1 MTTTQ
6 KFNPETRKALA
17 KALAEIL
24 ETKSTYLG
32 VPSCA
37 YQVGGYHLAK
47 NGELTGPALSGL
59 LAALHERGFDP
70 EIQEA
75 DDTAPAEAAPAKL
88 DKSGLP
94 SLYTL
99 LTPRGEIYI
108 TEEFATRDEAAAEG
122 YGEAFST
129 ALGTVYSYGDNHTF
143 ALVTE
148 HKAGDWDTTTMGRD
162 FRAAA
167 PAEEAPKRRGIMDC
181 LVEALNEEAGDGEK
195 WERLHRQPTIIDNSG
210 REHNLDGTF
219 AAQTDF
225 PTAPEFDQ
233 VVIEMPLTGFTP
245 AALDNL
251 CKMVTAKEEL
261 IKLAI
266 GADTLPIQVL
276 EDRIAF
282 PWLRTADPELVDA
295 LATFIAALCK
305 TAREKKRVTATPQPT
320 GVNDRYRFRC
330 FMLHIGMIGPEY
342 AAARTK
348 LIAPLSGNSGWL
360 NGPPEKAEPAPEA
373 EAPAEEAPEAEEAPA
388 PAPEETPAADE
399 TVTESETAG
408 DAPGDDETADA

>member
-17 KALAEIL
+17 EALAEIL
-24 ETKSTYLG
+24 ETKHTYLG

-37 YQVGGYHLAK
+37 YQIGSYNLAK
-47 NGELTGPALSGL
+47 NGELTGPERFGL
-59 LAALHERGFDP
+59 LTALHERGFDP
-70 EIQEA
+70 EAEQEA
-75 DDTAPAEAAPAKL
+75 GSRDQEAEDATTETAAETGPAKP

-94 SLYTL
+94 KLYTL
-99 LTPRGEIYI
+99 ITPRGEIFI
-108 TEEFATRDEAAAEG
+108 TEEFATHDEAAAEG

-129 ALGTVYSYGDNHTF
+129 ALGTVYSYGDNHNF
-143 ALVTE
+143 ALVTAN
-148 HKAGDWDTTTMGRD
+148 KAGDWDTTTMGRD
-162 FRAAA
+162 FRETA
-167 PAEEAPKRRGIMDC
+167 PAEEKPKRRGIMDC
-181 LVEALNEEAGDGEK
+181 LVDALNEDAGDGEK

-219 AAQTDF
+219 AAQTEF

-266 GADTLPIQVL
+266 GADALPIQVL

-305 TAREKKRVTATPQPT
+305 TAREKKRVTATQQPT

-348 LIAPLSGNSGWL
+348 LLKPLSGNSGWL
-360 NGPPEKAEPAPEA
+360 NGPPNQEAGIRNQEAGIAEEPAA
-373 EAPAEEAPEAEEAPA
+373 E
-388 PAPEETPAADE
+388 T
-399 TVTESETAG
+399 ETAG
-408 DAPGDDETADA
+408 DTPGDDETADA